1 MLIGPPGAGKSTLS
15 RELVQQ
21 LGAEAAVLSYAA
33 CRKEV
38 SGDPSDPAAD
48 PQAGRLLRH
57 RVEQRC
63 AARLTTIIDG
73 THHLARSRAALLV
86 SAREAGLPAVAVVLS
101 TPTELCLTR
110 QQDRPDPAP
119 GKQHGLRIP
128 EPQVR
133 ELARAIEDAVPGLAE
148 EGFTVLTLAP
158 DATGTGS
165 LRLV

>member
-15 RELVQQ
+15 RELVQR
-21 LGAEAAVLSYAA
+21 LGAEAAVVSYAA

-48 PQAGRLLRH
+48 PQAGKLLRH

-63 AARLTTIIDG
+63 AARLTTIVDG

-101 TPTELCLTR
+101 QTAAAFRSPSNSTPLIWPFALT
-110 QQDRPDPAP
+110 PVASPP
-119 GKQHGLRIP
+119 
-128 EPQVR
+128 
-133 ELARAIEDAVPGLAE
+133 
-148 EGFTVLTLAP
+148 
-158 DATGTGS
+158 S
-165 LRLV
+165 